1 MGFSLGKLLGFGDSN
16 TTSQANTT
24 NQTSNTTNQQDNSF
38 MLGDSSFGLRGDQ
51 NVIDQSAVTTNS
63 TTFTDAS
70 YKSSD
75 TTFTDNSNRSSFTS
89 FVDASDRSTTFTD
102 NSVRASST
110 VFSDYSVRD
119 SNNTSNTN
127 YSSTT
132 TDFGSVR
139 AALDGITQVSS
150 RSISGAGDMLNS
162 SIGSLKSVSA
172 DNLAVIK
179 EAFNFARG
187 SAVDSNASM
196 VSAFGFAQ
204 NSIDKSAQAFDNA
217 ATAPDNKNI
226 KYLAGAVAAIAI
238 AAFMFKGQ

>member
-1 MGFSLGKLLGFGDSN
+1 MGFLDNLFGGERTN
-16 TTSQANTT
+16 SQANTT
-24 NQTSNTTNQQDNSF
+24 NSTSSTNEQQDNSF
-38 MLGDSSFGLRGDQ
+38 MMGDGSLGLRGDQ
-51 NVIDQSAVTTNS
+51 NIIDQSAVTTNS
-63 TTFTDAS
+63 TAFTDNS

-75 TTFTDNSNRSSFTS
+75 TTFTDLSNRSTTF
-89 FVDASDRSTTFTD
+89 SDLSNRSTTFTD
-102 NSVRASST
+102 NSVRASNT
-110 VFSDYSVRD
+110 AFSDYSVRD
-119 SNNTSNTN
+119 SNNTSSTN
-127 YSSTT
+127 FSSTT

-150 RSISGAGDMLNS
+150 RSVSGAGDMLLNS
-162 SIGSLKSVSA
+162 LGGLKNMSS

-238 AAFMFKGQ
+238 AAFMFKGH